1 MKHPAIA
8 HGTRNMASWLPENRL
23 TRKVALTD
31 AMGIQ
36 TPRIPEIRPRCPI
49 GTWSGSTATMAASSA
64 LKSSW
69 AMHQPTRRIVM
80 SGARATMR
88 MPREPPTRPMTIH
101 GRRMPKRDDV
111 RSLSLPKIGFAN
123 MANSAP
129 VPATSARLLG
139 ACWIPTSEFTFN
151 ARVTSRGARN
161 SRLVLMKA
169 SVYSA
174 MKPQPTRSGAA
185 ASSSKLAAATHFAV
199 QARPG
204 QVGRVEAARVADEDA
219 VCVVAGGYEPVA
231 LVKPSRAVHEQRAL
245 VEPGLQ
251 LSDR

>member
-8 HGTRNMASWLPENRL
+8 HGTRNMASWLPVNSL

-31 AMGIQ
+31 AMGIP
-36 TPRIPEIRPRCPI
+36 TPRIPEIRPRWPI
-49 GTWSGSTATMAASSA
+49 GTWSGSTATTAASSA

-80 SGARATMR
+80 LGASATMR

-101 GRRMPKRDDV
+101 GRRMPNGDDV
-111 RSLSLPKIGFAN
+111 RSLILPKIGLPN

-174 MKPQPTRSGAA
+174 MKPHPTRSAA
-185 ASSSKLAAATHFAV
+185 GESSSKVAAATSGGGAK
-199 QARPG
+199 ARLP
-204 QVGRVEAARVADEDA
+204 
-219 VCVVAGGYEPVA
+219 AGSTE
-231 LVKPSRAVHEQRAL
+231 
-245 VEPGLQ
+245 
-251 LSDR
+251 